1 MLLGHCFVV
10 AWIFCPS
17 LSCNASGWWFI
28 RFFKGNY
35 RHWADYFGCVAGSK
49 RSVALPFLHW
59 KASNHREHSAEGLP
73 GTKLLLNLQGLSVS
87 RDSSWPGRSLIW
99 KILGLWAAIN
109 SRCGAEQRCD
119 DWFLPRPLDF
129 TDLIDPLVNC
139 HCKSSLD
146 IATHYSESPFAGFA
160 FVLR

>member
-1 MLLGHCFVV
+1 
-10 AWIFCPS
+10 
-17 LSCNASGWWFI
+17 
-28 RFFKGNY
+28 
-35 RHWADYFGCVAGSK
+35 
-49 RSVALPFLHW
+49 VALPFLHW
-59 KASNHREHSAEGLP
+59 KASNHRGHSAEGLP

-87 RDSSWPGRSLIW
+87 SDSSWPGRSLIW

-109 SRCGAEQRCD
+109 SRCGAEQRWD

-129 TDLIDPLVNC
+129 MDLIDPLVNC